1 MKTTMPTVQELHF
14 ICATAH
20 VAVPTAQKYFYADR
34 PMRPAMVQRIEVAL
48 RDLGLEHLLRHSPN
62 KSEGLAS

>member
-1 MKTTMPTVQELHF
+1 MKTTQPTVQEIHF
-14 ICATAH
+14 ICATAG

-48 RDLGLEHLLRHSPN
+48 RDLGLEHLLRRSN
-62 KSEGLAS
+62 KSRGLAS